1 MNICVLDG
9 GRSGEHEVSL
19 KSAASVVKN
28 LEPSKY
34 RVTTI
39 GIDKAGRRHLC
50 CVWQAGHR
58 LRVPVLHGDFGE
70 DGTTGPLGWGLWR
83 KPSAVRS
90 GRLQFSSSGSTTA
103 PPSVRNRSCQD

>member
-1 MNICVLDG
+1 MNICVLYG
-9 GRSGEHEVSL
+9 GRSGEHEASF

-58 LRVPVLHGDFGE
+58 LRVPRAAWRLWGRRHYRATWSWLAAE
-70 DGTTGPLGWGLWR
+70 ALG
-83 KPSAVRS
+83 
-90 GRLQFSSSGSTTA
+90 SS
-103 PPSVRNRSCQD
+103 